1 MSKSCEIC
9 GKNLGL
15 FSIKH
20 KIFDDKI
27 ICSSCKKA
35 SGITEN
41 LDWETAEVLA
51 ADMKNDIGEKY
62 LIKIGSD
69 LSEKHKQEVEEQKKI
84 ESKQREEQ
92 ARIASEVVQR
102 AKEHEKRQLLAA
114 FKVAGISNY
123 DINKAVSYAK
133 KQELFEPYD
142 GYTASDIKE
151 MPYME
156 FYEVDFSNCV
166 DKVNLVTE
174 PENEYDKNAIRVEI
188 TIGEKTFMIGYVP
201 KSRNKEIQ
209 KIIDKYASKAS
220 QLSIDYELTGGKYKM
235 ADEDD
240 MDFSDNPKLK
250 ISITKLSYG
259 FNIRLL
265 DLSK

>member
-1 MSKSCEIC
+1 MAKSCEIC
-9 GKNLGL
+9 GKQLGL
-15 FSIKH
+15 FSVKY

-27 ICSSCKKA
+27 ICSNCKKD
-35 SGITEN
+35 SGVTEN

-51 ADMKNDIGEKY
+51 TDMNNDVGEQY

-69 LSEKHKQEVEEQKKI
+69 LSKKHRMEVEEQKEVEK
-84 ESKQREEQ
+84 KQQEDRLNAARETLQKAKEREE
-92 ARIASEVVQR
+92 
-102 AKEHEKRQLLAA
+102 RQLIAA

-123 DINKAVSYAK
+123 DINKAVNYAK
-133 KQELFEPYD
+133 RQDLFEPYD

-151 MPYME
+151 MPYSE

-166 DKVNLVTE
+166 DKVNLVAE
-174 PENEYDKNAIRVEI
+174 PENKYDKNAIRVEI
-188 TIGEKTFMIGYVP
+188 TIKEKRFMIGYVP
-201 KSRNKEIQ
+201 KKRNEEIK
-209 KIIDKYASKAS
+209 KIIDEYSSKAS
-220 QLSIDYELTGGKYKM
+220 QLSVDYELTGGKFKI
-235 ADEDD
+235 AEEDD

-250 ISITKLSYG
+250 IAVNNLNYG

>member
-1 MSKSCEIC
+1 
-9 GKNLGL
+9 
-15 FSIKH
+15 
-20 KIFDDKI
+20 
-27 ICSSCKKA
+27 
-35 SGITEN
+35 
-41 LDWETAEVLA
+41 
-51 ADMKNDIGEKY
+51 
-62 LIKIGSD
+62 
-69 LSEKHKQEVEEQKKI
+69 
-84 ESKQREEQ
+84 
-92 ARIASEVVQR
+92 
-102 AKEHEKRQLLAA
+102 
-114 FKVAGISNY
+114 
-123 DINKAVSYAK
+123 
-133 KQELFEPYD
+133 
-142 GYTASDIKE
+142 
-151 MPYME
+151 ME